1 MPKQTWPGPLSVGK
15 PTDSNR
21 RCATHLVGFRLALSA
36 ISLNA
41 CLLVTP
47 AIAIP
52 APLLPKV
59 GLKTQSVMDPPGS
72 SLGQRVSGR
81 NERHA
86 DMRVSSSLQTT
97 GKSLLS
103 VTTTAPALLI

>member
-52 APLLPKV
+52 APSLPKV
-59 GLKTQSVMDPPGS
+59 GLKTQSVTDPPGS
-72 SLGQRVSGR
+72 PLGQRVSGR
-81 NERHA
+81 NARPA
-86 DMRVSSSLQTT
+86 AMRVSAALHPT
-97 GKSLLS
+97 GKSLLAFTIS
-103 VTTTAPALLI
+103 PP